1 MVSFRQ
7 FVDWLDAQDPAVLD
21 RLRDLEVGEQPQG
34 GWKEFLG
41 DVPSSDVNGASPS
54 ADAASAAT

>member
-7 FVDWLDAQDPAVLD
+7 FTDWLDAQDPALLD
-21 RLRDLEVGEQPQG
+21 TLRTLDVGEQPLG

-41 DVPSSDVNGASPS
+41 AVPSSDPTPA
-54 ADAASAAT
+54 AAT